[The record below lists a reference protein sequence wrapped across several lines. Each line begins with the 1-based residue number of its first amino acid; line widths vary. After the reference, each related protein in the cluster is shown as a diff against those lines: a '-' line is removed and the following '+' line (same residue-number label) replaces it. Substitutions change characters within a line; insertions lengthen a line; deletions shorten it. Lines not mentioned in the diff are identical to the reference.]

1 MAEVVTEV
9 VELDDGDSGQE
20 PSLRHYEW
28 FSEWSIKGRSQR
40 AIALEH
46 GVSQAA
52 VWKGC
57 RNVYLWRRK
66 AKSAEIEEMSERHLA
81 TLEFLNEGNLD
92 KWRETKDPKYSSEA
106 RAAMEDARSILGVEA
121 PKKTELSG
129 SISVG
134 GLIPITASN
143 RRESIKQQLQ
153 ATLERMNR
161 METGNDNGAIG

>member
-1 MAEVVTEV
+1 MAEVMPEV
-9 VELDDGDSGQE
+9 IESEDDDRNPE
-20 PSLRHYEW
+20 PSLRHLGWFHEW
-28 FSEWSIKGRSQR
+28 AIKGRSQQS
-40 AIALEH
+40 IATEH
-46 GVSQAA
+46 GVSQVA
-52 VWKGC
+52 VCKGC
-57 RNVYLWRRK
+57 RRVYLWRRK

-81 TLEFLNEGNLD
+81 TLESLNEGNLA
-92 KWRETKDPKYSSEA
+92 KWQETKDPKYSSEA
-106 RAAMEDARSILGVEA
+106 RAAMDDARSILGVEA
-121 PKKTELSG
+121 PKKTEFSG